1 MPFWRRK
8 TEVKLIVGLGN
19 PGREHTH
26 NRHNIGFI
34 CLNRFARKH
43 GIRWDRR
50 QARARVGSGKV
61 ADKEVVLAKPL
72 TFMNRSGE
80 SVGQLVKKLR
90 VSLDNLIVVHDDL
103 DLPLGKIRIRP
114 RGSSAGH
121 KGIESIMAHL
131 GSQEFARI
139 RVGIGRPPAREGTR
153 ATEAEIIDYVLSDF
167 TPEEQRLMRQV
178 TSQVAEALD
187 CVLSEG
193 LVAAMN
199 RFN

>member
-1 MPFWRRK
+1 
-8 TEVKLIVGLGN
+8 
-19 PGREHTH
+19 
-26 NRHNIGFI
+26 
-34 CLNRFARKH
+34 
-43 GIRWDRR
+43 
-50 QARARVGSGKV
+50 V